1 MSAAMHQRSRFSGKI
16 DARAKGPGLG
26 SIGALLAWYQ
36 ADTLT
41 TPNATAIT
49 SEQWTDSSGNGNT
62 LTKSAGTGPTMRD
75 AYWTNGHRACQMT
88 GASCWKA
95 STRLVP
101 LTEFTIIAVIDWAGS
116 GRMIGVENSGSGS
129 AGLVF
134 YQGTTV
140 LCRGGSA
147 GDITVAWATG
157 KQIVA
162 LQMGVG
168 GTNAW
173 KNGVKGNGHAGTTYG
188 DAAVTLS
195 IGGAGTTDSFMT
207 GHIGEFAIFNSRL
220 SDADVGLAFAHL
232 NAKYGIY

>member
-1 MSAAMHQRSRFSGKI
+1 MVAQMHQRSRVAGRPDPKV
-16 DARAKGPGLG
+16 KGPGLG
-26 SIGALLAWYQ
+26 QIGALLAWYK

-62 LTKSAGTGPTMRD
+62 LTKTAGTGPTMRD
-75 AYWTNGHRACQMT
+75 SYWNGHRAVQFT
-88 GASCWKA
+88 GSSCWRA
-95 STRLVP
+95 STRIVP
-101 LTEFTIIAVIDWAGS
+101 LTNFTIFAVIDWAGS
-116 GRMIGVENSGSGS
+116 GRLIGVENSGGGG

-134 YQGTTV
+134 YQGTNV

-147 GDITVAWATG
+147 SDITVAWATG

-162 LQMGVG
+162 LQMGTG

-173 KNGVKGNGHAGTTYG
+173 KNGVKGNGNAGTTYA

-195 IGGAGTTDSFMT
+195 IGGAGTGDSFMT
-207 GHIGEFAIFNSRL
+207 GHVGEWACFNGRL
-220 SDADVGLAFAHL
+220 TDGEMALAFASL
-232 NAKYGIY
+232 NAAYAIY